1 MRDDLGKDLK
11 PASVNRQ
18 STALMAALN
27 HAASLDERITNSK
40 AWKIG
45 LKPLP
50 DAHRA
55 RNVILDDMR
64 VRKIVA
70 EAYRLSEAFG
80 LLIET
85 LAITGARVSQAAR
98 LDVADLQMDRLMMPS
113 SAKGRAAKRYNRVPL
128 PIPHGLAARL
138 KRAAQG
144 RADDAPLLV
153 RPGYGRW
160 ISSSLRQP
168 FAIVTKAVGC
178 DPKVVTPNC
187 LRHSSIVR
195 QLINSVPIRVTAAH
209 HDTSIRMIERTY
221 SKHINDHSEAL
232 VRRGLLDA
240 VVVSDRGYPG
250 AVIGE

>member
-1 MRDDLGKDLK
+1 
-11 PASVNRQ
+11 
-18 STALMAALN
+18 
-27 HAASLDERITNSK
+27 
-40 AWKIG
+40 
-45 LKPLP
+45 
-50 DAHRA
+50 
-55 RNVILDDMR
+55 
-64 VRKIVA
+64 
-70 EAYRLSEAFG
+70 
-80 LLIET
+80 
-85 LAITGARVSQAAR
+85 
-98 LDVADLQMDRLMMPS
+98 MDRLMMPS

-232 VRRGLLDA
+232 VRRALLDA

-250 AVIGE
+250 AAA

>member
-1 MRDDLGKDLK
+1 
-11 PASVNRQ
+11 V
-18 STALMAALN
+18 T
-27 HAASLDERITNSK
+27 
-40 AWKIG
+40 
-45 LKPLP
+45 
-50 DAHRA
+50 
-55 RNVILDDMR
+55 

-85 LAITGARVSQAAR
+85 LATTGARVSQAAR
-98 LDVADLQMDRLMMPS
+98 LDVADLQGDRLMMPS

-138 KRAAQG
+138 KRAAEG
-144 RADDAPLLV
+144 RAEDAPLLV
-153 RPGYGRW
+153 RPGYDRW
-160 ISSSLRQP
+160 LSSSLRQP
-168 FAIVTKAVGC
+168 FAIVATAAGC

-195 QLINSVPIRVTAAH
+195 QLINAVPIRVTAAH

-232 VRRGLLDA
+232 VRRALLDA
-240 VVVSDRGYPG
+240 VVVSDRGSPG
-250 AVIGE
+250 AAA